1 MEKII
6 FGFLLIAAMASSCD
20 KQTEVL
26 NPFPPRTDETPLSSS
41 LYNNETAYTFYTYD
55 PQQREVG
62 YAFQALK
69 KGKIYAMGIRMPQ
82 AGQDFIVTFWDSA
95 THTII
100 KQKRITNG
108 TTTGF
113 SYIDLS
119 SNGYNE
125 EFEIVKNHTYYI
137 TVNTSSLT
145 PGTPERKFYNLTKA
159 GSANFLPLIKNN
171 IKILNGVYSS
181 LPAPLPIFPDKTNF
195 DVFGLHMLF
204 GLVDI
209 GFYATEY

>member
-1 MEKII
+1 MM
-6 FGFLLIAAMASSCD
+6 AAMASSCN
-20 KQTEVL
+20 KQTEKL
-26 NPFPPRTDETPLSSS
+26 SPFPPRSNETPLANS
-41 LYNNETAYTFYTYD
+41 LQNNESAYTFITYD

-69 KGKIYAMGIRMPQ
+69 KGIIYAMGIRMPQ

-100 KQKRITNG
+100 KQKTVTNG
-108 TTTGF
+108 VTTGF

-125 EFEIVKNHTYYI
+125 EFEIEKNHTYYI
-137 TVNTSSLT
+137 TVNTSTLT
-145 PGTPERKFYNLTKA
+145 AGTPNRKFYNLTKA
-159 GSANFLPLIKNN
+159 GSVNFLPLIKNN

-181 LPAPLPIFPDKTNF
+181 QPAPVTTFPDKTNF